1 MGRYPAAGR
10 VVNPYELR
18 QGQGRVSAVM
28 INSLAVVLML
38 HSGSGI
44 SAISSVPYAF
54 SLVLPRLSLGT
65 WTYLFQGALVLGLML
80 LRRRFVPAYL
90 LSFVVGFVFG
100 KLLDLHKA
108 WIDALPATLPLRV
121 LYFVLSYVLLAIG
134 IAVSNRCK
142 MPIVPTDLFPR
153 ELAAITGWSYSRIKV
168 TFDVLCLATTALMT
182 VVFLGRLDGLGVG
195 TVLAAL
201 TLGKAIGKA
210 GEVLDRHMTFVSC
223 LEAYA

>member
-1 MGRYPAAGR
+1 
-10 VVNPYELR
+10 
-18 QGQGRVSAVM
+18 M

-65 WTYLFQGALVLGLML
+65 WTYLFQGVLVLGLML

-134 IAVSNRCK
+134 
-142 MPIVPTDLFPR
+142 
-153 ELAAITGWSYSRIKV
+153 
-168 TFDVLCLATTALMT
+168 
-182 VVFLGRLDGLGVG
+182 
-195 TVLAAL
+195 
-201 TLGKAIGKA
+201 KA

>member
-1 MGRYPAAGR
+1 MNELEATKQPAVYRGEVA
-10 VVNPYELR
+10 LLA
-18 QGQGRVSAVM
+18 AVM

-65 WTYLFQGALVLGLML
+65 RTYLFQGVLVLSLML

-153 ELAAITGWSYSRIKV
+153 ELAAITGWPYSRIKV

-201 TLGKAIGKA
+201 TLGKAIGKV
-210 GEVLDRHMTFVSC
+210 GEVLDRRMTVVSC

>member
-1 MGRYPAAGR
+1 MNELEATKQPAVYRGEVA
-10 VVNPYELR
+10 LLA
-18 QGQGRVSAVM
+18 AVM

-65 WTYLFQGALVLGLML
+65 WTYLFQGVLVLSLML

-153 ELAAITGWSYSRIKV
+153 ELAAITGWPYSRIKV

-210 GEVLDRHMTFVSC
+210 GEVLDRHMTVVSC

>member
-1 MGRYPAAGR
+1 MNELEATKQPAVYRGEIA
-10 VVNPYELR
+10 LLA
-18 QGQGRVSAVM
+18 AVM

-65 WTYLFQGALVLGLML
+65 WTYLFQGVLVLSLML

-153 ELAAITGWSYSRIKV
+153 ELAAITGWPYSRIKV

>member
-1 MGRYPAAGR
+1 
-10 VVNPYELR
+10 
-18 QGQGRVSAVM
+18 M